1 MGTNYGS
8 LLFKYYYS
16 LRHLKRVIYQLGL
29 RRRRTQA
36 LDLDSVVEAVEVG
49 LILFFFPYTLNCML
63 GLQIDRTTYLT
74 VWESQWYHLCGRSC

>member
-8 LLFKYYYS
+8 PLFKYYYS

-49 LILFFFPYTLNCML
+49 LMIFFLPLYIELYVRPSNRTQYLFNCL
-63 GLQIDRTTYLT
+63 GISVVPSL
-74 VWESQWYHLCGRSC
+74 W